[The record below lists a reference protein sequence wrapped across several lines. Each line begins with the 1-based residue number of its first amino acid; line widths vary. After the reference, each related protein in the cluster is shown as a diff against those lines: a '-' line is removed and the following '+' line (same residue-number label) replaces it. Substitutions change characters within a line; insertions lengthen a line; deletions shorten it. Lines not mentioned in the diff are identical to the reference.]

1 MALEQRAGED
11 QAAVDR
17 LKGFL
22 GVFKETDYLR
32 PLVRECA
39 AGVTVLTSY
48 LDRERDCEART
59 LAESLLTV
67 LQRTG
72 PRSDGPPEL
81 SGREAEVLV
90 RLEDQ
95 RDKEIAA
102 ALGLTLSGVRY
113 HVTNILAKLSARGR
127 MDAVHRARRLGL
139 LP

>member
-1 MALEQRAGED
+1 MTG
-11 QAAVDR
+11 
-17 LKGFL
+17 
-22 GVFKETDYLR
+22 
-32 PLVRECA
+32 
-39 AGVTVLTSY
+39 

-67 LQRTG
+67 LQRSG
-72 PRSDGPPEL
+72 PRPDGPPEL

-127 MDAVHRARRLGL
+127 MDAVHRARRPGL